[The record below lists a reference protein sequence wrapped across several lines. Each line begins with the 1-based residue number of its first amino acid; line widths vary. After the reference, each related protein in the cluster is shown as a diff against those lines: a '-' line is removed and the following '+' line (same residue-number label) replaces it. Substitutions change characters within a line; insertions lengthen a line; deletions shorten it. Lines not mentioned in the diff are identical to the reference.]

1 MTGEAIKT
9 VLVEG
14 VGWPEVGELPARFK
28 QDYVKPLRVFKP
40 KKKVARNKYSTDLD
54 DKFNEWLSK
63 PQPVRSK
70 K

>member
-1 MTGEAIKT
+1 MTGAIKT
-9 VLVEG
+9 TLIEG
-14 VGWPEVGELPARFK
+14 VGWPEVGEWPRRFK
-28 QDYVKPLRVFKP
+28 HESKPIRVFKP